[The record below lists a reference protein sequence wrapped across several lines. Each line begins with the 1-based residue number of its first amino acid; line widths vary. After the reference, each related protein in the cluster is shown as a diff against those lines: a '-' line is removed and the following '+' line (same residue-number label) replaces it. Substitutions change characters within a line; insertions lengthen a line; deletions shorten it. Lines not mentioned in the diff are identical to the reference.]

1 MGIDAARLEDFLN
14 RHRLIGGEF
23 LGPGQPLSAFCRK
36 SGIELV
42 ILFGSRVTGFATPSS
57 DVDLAVQLKK
67 GLARSKLD
75 LLYELE
81 TIFHPES
88 VDLVMLTPD
97 TSPLLRYEIL
107 FGGRV
112 LYEESEG
119 LFEQGKL
126 KAWKLYL
133 DTAPL
138 RKRELQY
145 LREFVRRM
153 RHVT

>member
-1 MGIDAARLEDFLN
+1 MSRK
-14 RHRLIGGEF
+14 
-23 LGPGQPLSAFCRK
+23 GQPLSAFCRK
-36 SGIELV
+36 SGIELL

-57 DVDLAVQLKK
+57 DVDLAVQLTR

-75 LLYELE
+75 LVYELE

-88 VDLVMLTPD
+88 VDLVMLTRD
-97 TSPLLRYEIL
+97 TPPLLRYEIL
-107 FGGRV
+107 FRGRV

-153 RHVT
+153 RHVA